1 MEQGA
6 TGRDGFAQER
16 RAAERLFHRDL
27 PGGGYVSIELMAAD
41 RIVRVIVE
49 RRANRSRRQGHRP
62 PVILEEAWEA
72 ERGFGPAIE
81 TQRRHPRHRRFQQR
95 LIGRHV
101 VRTIGH
107 YVRQNSKELI

>member
-1 MEQGA
+1 MEQGT

-49 RRANRSRRQGHRP
+49 RRGNRSRRQGHRP

-72 ERGFGPAIE
+72 ERGFGELYRIANDNVAIA
-81 TQRRHPRHRRFQQR
+81 RGLLRLPRAD
-95 LIGRHV
+95 
-101 VRTIGH
+101 
-107 YVRQNSKELI
+107 

>member
-72 ERGFGPAIE
+72 ERGFGELYRIANDNVAIA
-81 TQRRHPRHRRFQQR
+81 RGLLRLPRAD
-95 LIGRHV
+95 
-101 VRTIGH
+101 
-107 YVRQNSKELI
+107 